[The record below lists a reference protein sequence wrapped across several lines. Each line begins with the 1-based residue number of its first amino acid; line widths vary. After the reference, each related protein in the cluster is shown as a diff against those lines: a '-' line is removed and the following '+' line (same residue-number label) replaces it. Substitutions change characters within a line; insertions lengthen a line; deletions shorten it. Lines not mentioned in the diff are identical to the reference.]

1 MYKTFSILSLF
12 LFSLHV
18 MAQQKDGK
26 RPGKSLS
33 TPATINVAMTADNWD
48 IAPTVA
54 ELTTWRSVPALKC
67 LGGKGSAVLKDVDF
81 TDGTIEYD
89 MEPVENGFATIFFRQ
104 ASSEERECFYFRTY
118 VAGNASAIDAIQYA
132 PYFGGVNMW
141 DMLPCY
147 QANADF
153 KREKWNHVK
162 LVISGKQ
169 MWVYVNDMSRP
180 ALKVPRLEGNTE
192 HGRISFEGKGAI
204 FSNLVIKPG
213 QTEGL
218 SPLEGPDP
226 TDNDPRYLREWQVSQ
241 PIETKDVDFSNSFM
255 PGKEATWETIWAE
268 RRGLVDLTRKFG
280 PSKERRIIWLKA
292 NIHTVKEQSRKMNLG
307 FSDEVW
313 VFINGKYVYVDKNLY
328 GQPLSK
334 FPDGRCSIENTSF
347 NVPLKEGDNELLIGV
362 ANSFYGWGIVARL
375 DEY

>member
-1 MYKTFSILSLF
+1 MYKTFSLLSLL
-12 LFSLHV
+12 LFSTHM

-26 RPGKSLS
+26 RPGKPMS
-33 TPATINVAMTADNWD
+33 TPAVITAAMTADNWD
-48 IAPTVA
+48 IAPKVA
-54 ELTTWRSVPALKC
+54 ELTTWRSVPALKGM
-67 LGGKGSAVLKDVDF
+67 GGKGSAVLKDVDF

-104 ASSEERECFYFRTY
+104 ASAEERECFYFRTY
-118 VAGNASAIDAIQYA
+118 VAGNDAAIDAIQYA
-132 PYFGGVNMW
+132 PYLGSVNMW
-141 DMLPCY
+141 DMLPHY
-147 QANADF
+147 QANASF
-153 KREKWNHVK
+153 QREKWNHVK

-180 ALKVPRLEGNTE
+180 ALKVPRLEGNTT
-192 HGRISFEGKGAI
+192 HGSIAFEGKGAI

-226 TDNDPRYLREWQVSQ
+226 TENDPRYLREWKVSQ
-241 PIETKDVDFSNSFM
+241 PIDTKEVDFSNSFM
-255 PGKEATWETIWAE
+255 PGKDAAWEGIWAE
-268 RRGLVDLTRKFG
+268 TRGLVDLTRKFG
-280 PSKERRIIWLKA
+280 PSRERRIVWLKT
-292 NIHTVKEQSRKMNLG
+292 NIHTAKEQSRKLNLG

>member
-1 MYKTFSILSLF
+1 MYKTFILLSLL
-12 LFSLHV
+12 LFSIHL

-26 RPGKSLS
+26 RPGKSMS
-33 TPATINVAMTADNWD
+33 TPATITVAMTADNWD
-48 IAPTVA
+48 IAPNVA
-54 ELTTWRSVPALKC
+54 ELTTWRSVPALKG

-89 MEPVENGFATIFFRQ
+89 MEPVGNGFATIFFRQ
-104 ASSEERECFYFRTY
+104 ASPEERECFYFRTY
-118 VAGNASAIDAIQYA
+118 VAGNDAAIDAIQYA
-132 PYFGGVNMW
+132 PYIASVNMW
-141 DMLPCY
+141 DMLPYY
-147 QANADF
+147 QGNASF
-153 KREKWNHVK
+153 QREKWNHVK
-162 LVISGKQ
+162 LVIAGKQ

-180 ALKVPRLEGNTE
+180 ALKVPHLEGNST
-192 HGRISFEGKGAI
+192 HGSISFEGKGAI

-226 TDNDPRYLREWQVSQ
+226 TDNDPRYLREWKVSK
-241 PIETKDVDFSNSFM
+241 PVDTKDVDFSNSFM
-255 PGKEATWETIWAE
+255 PGKDAAWEGIWAE

-280 PSKERRIIWLKA
+280 PSGERRIVWLKT
-292 NIHTVKEQSRKMNLG
+292 NIHTMKEQSRKLNLG

-334 FPDGRCSIENTSF
+334 FPDGRCSIENSSF

>member
-1 MYKTFSILSLF
+1 MYKTFSLLSLL
-12 LFSLHV
+12 LFSIHI

-26 RPGKSLS
+26 RPGKSMS
-33 TPATINVAMTADNWD
+33 TPATITVAMTADNWD
-48 IAPTVA
+48 IAPNVA
-54 ELTTWRSVPALKC
+54 ELTTWRSVPALKG

-118 VAGNASAIDAIQYA
+118 VAGNDAAIDAIQYA
-132 PYFGGVNMW
+132 PYLAGVNMW
-141 DMLPCY
+141 DMLPYY
-147 QANADF
+147 QGNASF
-153 KREKWNHVK
+153 QREKWNHVK

-180 ALKVPRLEGNTE
+180 ALKIPHLEGNTT
-192 HGRISFEGKGAI
+192 HGSISFEGKGAI

-226 TDNDPRYLREWQVSQ
+226 TDNDPRYLREWMVTQ
-241 PIETKDVDFSNSFM
+241 PVDTKDVDFSNSFM
-255 PGKEATWETIWAE
+255 PGKDASWEGIRAE

-280 PSKERRIIWLKA
+280 PSKERRIVWLKA
-292 NIHTVKEQSRKMNLG
+292 NIHTMKEQSRKLNLG

-362 ANSFYGWGIVARL
+362 ANSFFGWGIVARL